1 MKIKYQLITTV
12 VVFTIVLI
20 VVSLSVFYTNGRV
33 TQLLDQ
39 QNIMGNIQRDVGHL
53 SHISSDYFLIQTD
66 SQLLSW
72 QSTIAAISGNL
83 TELKLM
89 KDPQQDQ
96 SIFVF
101 GLDIQSVDYA
111 FRETVSYLQTAPRN
125 QSVRIL
131 PEFQV
136 VWSSLTDKIETLS
149 NDSNQLSQL
158 LLRQVNEAQQANLA
172 LIVILLSVFAIYLL
186 INFILMYQN
195 ALKPISELQTGMNIV
210 GSGNLAYSAKIDK
223 KNEIGDLAKSFDL
236 MTTNLKNMTV
246 KLQEQE
252 RMVAIGQTAGMVGHD
267 LRNPLQSI
275 IGELYLARKELQ
287 TLPESELKTSM
298 QESLDAVEEQICYM
312 DKIVSDLQ
320 TFVKPVAVQK
330 QVFNLKKLIIELITE
345 SNVPEEVE
353 VQAQV
358 EEDLAIN
365 ADPQLMKRVLINLIT
380 NAIQAMP
387 EGGKLNIKGETE
399 ATKVKISV
407 EDTGVGIP
415 EEIKPKLFTPLF
427 TTKSR
432 GQGFGLAV
440 CKRVIEA
447 QSGTITFE
455 SERGKG
461 TKFIIQLPL
470 K

>member
-1 MKIKYQLITTV
+1 
-12 VVFTIVLI
+12 
-20 VVSLSVFYTNGRV
+20 
-33 TQLLDQ
+33 
-39 QNIMGNIQRDVGHL
+39 
-53 SHISSDYFLIQTD
+53 
-66 SQLLSW
+66 
-72 QSTIAAISGNL
+72 
-83 TELKLM
+83 
-89 KDPQQDQ
+89 
-96 SIFVF
+96 
-101 GLDIQSVDYA
+101 
-111 FRETVSYLQTAPRN
+111 
-125 QSVRIL
+125 
-131 PEFQV
+131 
-136 VWSSLTDKIETLS
+136 
-149 NDSNQLSQL
+149 
-158 LLRQVNEAQQANLA
+158 
-172 LIVILLSVFAIYLL
+172 
-186 INFILMYQN
+186 
-195 ALKPISELQTGMNIV
+195 
-210 GSGNLAYSAKIDK
+210 
-223 KNEIGDLAKSFDL
+223 

-415 EEIKPKLFTPLF
+415 DEIKPKLFTPLF